1 MKKRLLSILLACVV
15 ASSMTGCG
23 EEPAAPAAE
32 AEVLE
37 NKEESTEATTE
48 SCTEESP
55 KEEKVQE
62 ETKKEDNS
70 DLITGEN
77 MLKNGDFSEGTDPWY
92 TFCQNGN
99 CEISVNDDG
108 NLDIDIKSVGTVAH
122 GVQLYHDGFSLEEG
136 CVYKISFDA
145 FSDVDGKTLE
155 MRFQLNGGDYHAYY
169 LENVVVGKEVQHYEY
184 TFTMNETGDP
194 APRFCF
200 NMGAI
205 GDMDS
210 KTPEHHVY
218 LDNVV
223 LTLEDAT
230 NRVAG
235 NWAVDIPD
243 IAVNQIGYLKNAYKS
258 ATLRGSALSGSA
270 QLINEDTGKAVFE
283 KKIGSSIDDPDT
295 GEKEAIFN
303 FTDITDEGTYHV
315 EAGSAVSP
323 SFKISDDVYDEAF
336 KASIKM
342 LYYQRCGT
350 ELTKDLAGDFAHPV
364 CHTQNSVLYED
375 RSKTLDVTGGWHDA
389 GDYGRYSVAGAK
401 AVADL
406 LLAYENYPD
415 VFDDNVGIPESGN
428 GIPDVLDE
436 ARYELDWLLKMQRED
451 GGVYH
456 KVTCRNFP
464 GEIMPENETEELV
477 IMPVTTTATADLS
490 GVMAM
495 ASRVYSDIDKEF
507 ADRCLEAAKKAAD
520 YIDKTEI
527 DTVGYKNPSD
537 ISTGEYEDVCDIDE
551 RFWAYAELYKT
562 TGDKSYEESLK
573 TVLPDNGYS
582 LGWQGVA
589 GYGGYAYLSAKDLD
603 ADTKAKVIDEAE
615 RYAKEVISNSAK
627 YSYGSSIVGEYPWGS
642 NLTIAN
648 NGEYLFLM
656 NGLIDKVNKNVA
668 DMQLNYLLG
677 NNSTGYSFL
686 TGFGTLYAD
695 HPHHR
700 PSQAMGV
707 TVPGM
712 LVGGPNSGLNDA
724 YVQNVLKGFPS
735 AKCYA
740 DNSQSY
746 STNEI
751 TIYWNSPLI
760 YLLAAEMAQTK

>member
-1 MKKRLLSILLACVV
+1 MKKKLLALLLAGVI

-23 EEPAAPAAE
+23 TETANPAQE
-32 AEVLE
+32 AETLMDT
-37 NKEESTEATTE
+37 EESTEATTE

-55 KEEKVQE
+55 KEETVQE
-62 ETKKEDNS
+62 ETLKEDNS

-77 MLKNGDFSEGTDPWY
+77 MLTNGDFSEGTDPWY

-99 CEISVNDDG
+99 CEISVNADG

-145 FSDVDGKTLE
+145 SSDVDEKILE

-169 LENVVVGKEVQHYEY
+169 LENVVVGPDMQHYEY

-218 LDNVV
+218 LGNVV

-235 NWAVDIPD
+235 NWAVDVPD
-243 IAVNQIGYLKNAYKS
+243 IAVNQIGYLPNAYKS

-283 KKIGSSIDDPDT
+283 KTIGSSIDDPDT

-303 FTDITDEGTYHV
+303 FTDITDPGTYHV
-315 EAGSAVSP
+315 EAGKAVSP

-350 ELTKDLAGDFAHPV
+350 ELTKDLAGDFAHPI
-364 CHTQNSVLYED
+364 CHTQKSVLYED
-375 RSKTLDVTGGWHDA
+375 NSKTLDVTGGWHDA

-428 GIPDVLDE
+428 GIPDILDE

-464 GEIMPENETEELV
+464 GEIMPEDETEELV
-477 IMPVTTTATADLS
+477 IMPVTTTATADLA

-495 ASRVYSDIDKEF
+495 ASRVYSNIDKEF
-507 ADRCLEAAKKAAD
+507 ADRCLEAAKKAAEF
-520 YIDKTEI
+520 IDKTEI

-603 ADTKAKVIDEAE
+603 ADTKALVMDEAV

-668 DMQLNYLLG
+668 DMQLNYLFG

-724 YVQNVLKGFPS
+724 YVQNVLKGSPS

-760 YLLAAEMAQTK
+760 YLLAAEMAH